1 MYSVVYQS
9 RKILSMLG
17 LYVLLFSANY
27 AVAQE
32 EEVEKYTYAGA
43 DLNFSSMDALGVTY
57 NPINMRAKLGVILL
71 PDIIPVLAL
80 ETHFGFDLADDTNT
94 VNGQNVSLSINYYIS
109 LYARA
114 SHEVADFVS
123 VYGLL
128 GFAVAQLNGDTGFLR
143 DDTQSSLSYGV
154 GAIFN
159 APLGIGVN
167 VEVMQLINADAF
179 DIFMASLGASYKF

>member
-1 MYSVVYQS
+1 MVYQCG
-9 RKILSMLG
+9 KILSMLG

-27 AVAQE
+27 AAAQE

-71 PDIIPVLAL
+71 PDIVPVLAM
-80 ETHFGFDLADDTNT
+80 ETHFGFDLADDANT

-128 GFAVAQLNGDTGFLR
+128 GFAVAQLNGDTGFLQ
-143 DDTQSSLSYGV
+143 DDTQSSLSYGLGV
-154 GAIFN
+154 IFK
-159 APLGIGVN
+159 APLDIGVN

-179 DIFMASLGASYKF
+179 DIYMASLGASYNF